1 MPDDHQMFFSTE
13 HILCIRHQFHAVFS
27 FDADDICIIFD
38 ADIDVPDRMTD
49 PFRQRGNFVNG
60 KIISE
65 FHIVKDLICRKTDC
79 NFFCNITVWINN
91 FVRAVAQQE
100 LCVDITVGL
109 AAAITTI
116 TFLSHFNGI
125 LNQKDLACCKI
136 FTNTDK
142 TVIKVS
148 DTKTF

>member
-1 MPDDHQMFFSTE
+1 MPDDHQMFVSTE

-38 ADIDVPDRMTD
+38 AGIDVPDRMTD

-79 NFFCNITVWINN
+79 NFFCNITVWINH

-109 AAAITTI
+109 ADNI
-116 TFLSHFNGI
+116 FCS
-125 LNQKDLACCKI
+125 KI
-136 FTNTDK
+136 F
-142 TVIKVS
+142 
-148 DTKTF
+148 